1 VILVFHSYM
10 WEHGDKLASFGEKRL
25 TMIHAYRTA
34 LDMGIHVAGHSD
46 STVSAADPLLRIQDM
61 VTRKGSNGIAY
72 GANQRVGVEEAIA
85 VWTQDGAYAT
95 FEEKSKG
102 SITPGKLAD
111 FVVLRADPRKVAPDA
126 IKDIVIDAT
135 YIAGTAVF
143 TLPPNATARTRRP
156 PPLGFFG
163 DGDEEDNFAHDRN

>member
-1 VILVFHSYM
+1 M
-10 WEHGDKLASFGEKRL
+10 
-25 TMIHAYRTA
+25 HAYRTA

-61 VTRKGSNGIAY
+61 VTRKGSNGIVY
-72 GANQRVGVEEAIA
+72 GGNQRVGVEEAIA
-85 VWTQDGAYAT
+85 VWTQAGAYAT
-95 FEEKSKG
+95 FEEKTKG

-111 FVVLRADPRKVAPDA
+111 FVVLRTDPRTVAPDA

-135 YIAGTAVF
+135 YIGGQAVF
-143 TLPPNATARTRRP
+143 TLPPNARARVRRP

-163 DGDEEDNFAHDRN
+163 DGDEEDNLAHDRN